1 MRLMGLYGLGTT
13 LNRCYYRQFQPMVN
27 VESIQVELKQSMRVS
42 NGIDRIDVRD
52 FNFHKIDGIELMV
65 ELIASLWTGT
75 TTGIDVKDIPQ
86 LALGSEPRAQVV
98 TSEASAVDLAADKE
112 K

>member
-1 MRLMGLYGLGTT
+1 LKPDHTGGYQIVGGFYCT
-13 LNRCYYRQFQPMVN
+13 NRELHPM
-27 VESIQVELKQSMRVS
+27 L
-42 NGIDRIDVRD
+42 
-52 FNFHKIDGIELMV
+52 
-65 ELIASLWTGT
+65 ASWTGT